1 MHEVHE
7 IDLAGVE
14 WRKGSLAADDS
25 YVETAGL
32 PDGRIAVRHSGGTG
46 AAGDVAE
53 RRDVVLLFTKAEW
66 RAWLKGCKAGEFD
79 DLIEP

>member
-1 MHEVHE
+1 MYEVHE

-14 WRKGSLAADDS
+14 WRKGSLAAGDS

-32 PDGRIAVRHSGGTG
+32 PDGRIAVRHSGRT
-46 AAGDVAE
+46 D
-53 RRDVVLLFTKAEW
+53 DMVLLFTKAEW
-66 RAWLKGCKAGEFD
+66 RAWLQGCKAGEFD

>member
-1 MHEVHE
+1 MHEVHD
-7 IDLAGVE
+7 IDLAGVV
-14 WRKGSLAADDS
+14 WRKSSVAADDS

-32 PDGRIAVRHSGGTG
+32 PDGRIAVRHSEG
-46 AAGDVAE
+46 ADGNSI
-53 RRDVVLLFTKAEW
+53 VLLFTKAEW

>member
-14 WRKGSLAADDS
+14 WRKGSLAADDT

-32 PDGRIAVRHSGGTG
+32 PDGRIAVRHSGGSG
-46 AAGDVAE
+46 EV
-53 RRDVVLLFTKAEW
+53 VVLLFTKAEW